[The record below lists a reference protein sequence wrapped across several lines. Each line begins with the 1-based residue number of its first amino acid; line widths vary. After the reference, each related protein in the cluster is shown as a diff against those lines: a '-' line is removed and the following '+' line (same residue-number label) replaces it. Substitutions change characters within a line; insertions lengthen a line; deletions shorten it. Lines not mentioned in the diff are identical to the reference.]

1 MAEAGFSFQVSS
13 TQGQA
18 RAGEITTPNGRVAT
32 PAFMSV
38 ATQATV
44 KGLAPDEVV
53 SLGAEM
59 VLCNAYHLY
68 LRPGVD
74 VVAGLGGLHRFMG
87 WSRPILT
94 DSGGFQAFSMGA
106 LRKVDDGGIQ
116 FRSHIDGSA
125 HRLSP
130 QVAMDIQRRLG
141 ADIIMCLDQ
150 CIAFGAP

>member
-53 SLGAEM
+53 SL
-59 VLCNAYHLY
+59 
-68 LRPGVD
+68 
-74 VVAGLGGLHRFMG
+74 
-87 WSRPILT
+87 
-94 DSGGFQAFSMGA
+94 
-106 LRKVDDGGIQ
+106 
-116 FRSHIDGSA
+116 
-125 HRLSP
+125 
-130 QVAMDIQRRLG
+130 
-141 ADIIMCLDQ
+141 
-150 CIAFGAP
+150 